1 MRWWEMLG
9 KERKIRFLGKIRI
22 ERAKG
27 ELRRILITLPRSVA
41 RMLGTEEELDGLEVF
56 VTLEKR

>member
-1 MRWWEMLG
+1 MLG